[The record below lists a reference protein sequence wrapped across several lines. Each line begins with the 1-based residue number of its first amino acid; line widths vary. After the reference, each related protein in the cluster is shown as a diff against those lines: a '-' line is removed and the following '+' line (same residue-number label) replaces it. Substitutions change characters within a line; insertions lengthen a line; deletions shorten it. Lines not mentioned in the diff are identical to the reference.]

1 MGRGKRFLWVRAAER
16 RDLGKRPMASR
27 AALAWVYGR
36 WARRFALYPPTI
48 LHHSAAIGCE
58 VVPHGRGYQGA

>member
-1 MGRGKRFLWVRAAER
+1 
-16 RDLGKRPMASR
+16 MASR